1 MMNRFYKFP
10 YSQIRFIV
18 AGLVGIVVIVM
29 ALFLEGC
36 SFDKLRTSFLKT
48 RKKQTQT
55 VDLGSFDPNVVIPD
69 YAARAMDATGT
80 LDAWEKT
87 KTIQAGAI
95 VTFYNPDGSRYLTE
109 QNYRI
114 HPWANSILI
123 SAVEPQGAFKWQLS
137 PEGFTVLKGGGKI
150 DALPVKVCRRY
161 FAEAILNIT
170 TAPVRFLD
178 RGFGFTK
185 SAAVKKEG
193 LWYYPVERAGSDS
206 ASALMVFYQNSES
219 SLVDMLWFADIDR
232 ESFFAVRGYNYR
244 EAEKGGVW
252 LPAGIEIFKTD
263 AHDSLQQRLVKI
275 DFK

>member
-1 MMNRFYKFP
+1 MNRFSKFP

-18 AGLVGIVVIVM
+18 AGLVCIVVVVM

-36 SFDKLRTSFLKT
+36 SLDKLRTSFLKT

-55 VDLGSFDPNVVIPD
+55 VDLGSFDPNIVVPY
-69 YAARAMDATGT
+69 YASQAIDATGT

-123 SAVEPQGAFKWQLS
+123 STVEPQGAFAWQLS
-137 PEGFTVLKGGGKI
+137 PEGFSILKGGNKV
-150 DALPVKVCRRY
+150 DALPVKVCQRY

-178 RGFGFTK
+178 KDVGFTK
-185 SAAVKKEG
+185 NAAVKKEG
-193 LWYYPVERAGSDS
+193 LWYYPINRTGPNTVS
-206 ASALMVFYQNSES
+206 APAVFYQNANSF
-219 SLVDMLWFADIDR
+219 LVDMIWFADFDR

-244 EAEKGGVW
+244 EVEKRGVW
-252 LPAGIEIFKTD
+252 LPSRIELFKSD
-263 AHDSLQQRLVKI
+263 AHDRLQQRLVKI